1 MHKVLGVG
9 PDRADIVIVGECPDE
24 KDIGYGPF
32 SENGQQGKFLS
43 KVLREA
49 GIQRGACYITNVCK
63 YRPPGGYFEK
73 WLHTQKR
80 EGKKNDWPLLNG
92 RYASPEVREGL
103 AELFDEVASR
113 RPKIVVGLGDAA
125 LWALYAEWG
134 ITAWRGS
141 ELSITQGDVEALH
154 KTAFV
159 PTLHP
164 ASVLRAWATR
174 AQLVHDLKVRVAR
187 RVQQPAIEPQ
197 WDFNIAPTL
206 VEVHQFMGKVVRVG
220 AAAVDV
226 ETSRGRIVC
235 VGIAISETEAM
246 CIPFIHEG
254 YGAYWEQDQYHAV
267 LEMLR
272 NVLPRIQIIGQNF
285 NYDASYF
292 DDNLSM
298 VLRCAHDTKIAQNVL
313 YPGTPANLGYLSS
326 MNCDWHR
333 YWKDDARDWQNLR
346 EFDRLFTYNCRDCC
360 ATFEIAQA
368 QKRKLHAT
376 GLTPQFEERMRY
388 AASVFDMQQRGV
400 IRDETETA
408 RLEAEIETDLL
419 ARNELV
425 EAAVGRPIN
434 IASPTQIATMLYT
447 DLGCRKPLRCAGGT
461 GDEALK
467 QVAKWHPEQAELC
480 TAILEWRALSSVRN
494 NFLRAKRD
502 PDGMLRSSF
511 LTTGA
516 ETFRLT
522 SSKNNFGRG
531 TNLLNIS
538 GNGFSHSGNKLPNL
552 RRCIVPPHGHT
563 IFDCD
568 LERADLQVVVWEA
581 DDADL
586 KAKLRAGVDIHLEN
600 ARDVFGV
607 GTPTAFQREM
617 GKKFVHLT
625 NYGGGARTC
634 AGEVGMTTHEADM
647 AQRRW
652 FAAHPGIRAWRN
664 RIVAQLESTRTV
676 TNKFGY
682 RIIFMD
688 RINEAM
694 YRDALAWIPQ
704 STIAIVASLVHMN
717 IDTTCAALGTQMLL
731 QMYDSVMGSY
741 PTHKESLILPHLHA
755 ATRVVIPYDDP
766 LIIPMGIKTSAV
778 SWGDCKKRDWPDDA
792 IDLEAA

>member
-1 MHKVLGVG
+1 MHKVHGNG
-9 PDRADIVIVGECPDE
+9 PDRADICIVTDCPD
-24 KDIGYGPF
+24 ISGGLF
-32 SENGQQGKFLS
+32 SKQAEVLLDKA
-43 KVLREA
+43 LREA
-49 GIQRGACYITNVCK
+49 GIRRDACYITNVCK
-63 YRPPGGYFEK
+63 YVPPGGDIEK
-73 WLHTQKR
+73 WLHTKKR

-103 AELFDEVASR
+103 AELFDEIASR
-113 RPKIVVGLGDAA
+113 RPKIVLGLGDTA
-125 LWALYAEWG
+125 LWACYGEWG
-134 ITAWRGS
+134 ITSWRGS
-141 ELSITQGDVEALH
+141 ELTVVQGDVEALH
-154 KTAFV
+154 TTAFV

-187 RVQQPAIEPQ
+187 RVQQPAVEPQ

-206 VEVHQFMGKVVRVG
+206 EEVADFLREAVACEG
-220 AAAVDV
+220 AVDV

-235 VGIAISETEAM
+235 VGIAVSPTRAM
-246 CIPFIHEG
+246 CIPFVHEG
-254 YGAYWEQDQYHAV
+254 YGAYWDAGQQVTVVEW
-267 LEMLR
+267 LR
-272 NVLPRIQIIGQNF
+272 AALPKLKIIGQNF

-292 DDNLSM
+292 ADNFEL

-376 GLTPQFEERMRY
+376 GLTLQFEERMRY

-400 IRDETETA
+400 IRDDIETA
-408 RLEAEIETDLL
+408 RLEAEIEDACA
-419 ARNELV
+419 ARGQIADETANR
-425 EAAVGRPIN
+425 AIN
-434 IASPTQIATMLYT
+434 IASPTQVATLLYT

-467 QVAKWHPEQAELC
+467 QVAKWHPEHAGLL

-494 NFLRAKRD
+494 NFLHAKLD
-502 PDGMLRSSF
+502 PDGLLRSSF
-511 LTTGA
+511 LPTGT

-586 KAKLRAGVDIHLEN
+586 KAKLRAGVDIHREN

-607 GTPTAFQREM
+607 SEPNKFQREM

-634 AGEVGMTTHEADM
+634 AIEVGMTVHEADM

-652 FAAHPGIRAWRN
+652 FAVHPGIKRWHARTKE
-664 RIVAQLESTRTV
+664 QLEATRTV

-688 RINEAM
+688 RIDDAM
-694 YRDALAWIPQ
+694 LRDALAWVPQ

-741 PTHKESLILPHLHA
+741 PTHKEQAILPHLYA
-755 ATRVVIPYDDP
+755 ATQVTIPYDDP

-778 SWGDCKKRDWPDDA
+778 SWGDCKKRDSGWGVG

>member
-1 MHKVLGVG
+1 MHKIHGNG
-9 PDRADIVIVGECPDE
+9 PDRADIVIVNECPD
-24 KDIGYGPF
+24 ISGGLF
-32 SENGQQGKFLS
+32 SKQAEVLLDKA
-43 KVLREA
+43 LREA
-49 GIQRGACYITNVCK
+49 GIRRDACYVTNVCK
-63 YRPPGGYFEK
+63 YVPPGGDIEK
-73 WLHTQKR
+73 WLHTKKR

-92 RYASPEVREGL
+92 RYASPEVHDGL
-103 AELFDEVASR
+103 SELFDEVASR
-113 RPKIVVGLGDAA
+113 RPRIVIGLGNTA
-125 LWALYAEWG
+125 LWAFTGEWS
-134 ITAWRGS
+134 ITDWRGS
-141 ELSITQGDVEALH
+141 EIPLADQSHEAYRH
-154 KTAFV
+154 ATFV

-164 ASVLRAWATR
+164 AGVLRAWATR

-187 RVQQPAIEPQ
+187 RVQQPAVEPQ
-197 WDFNIAPTL
+197 WDFNIAPTFA
-206 VEVHQFMGKVVRVG
+206 EVCDFLKWLPDE
-220 AAAVDV
+220 AAVDV
-226 ETSRGRIVC
+226 ETSRGQIVC
-235 VGIAISETEAM
+235 VGIAVSDTKAM
-246 CIPFIHEG
+246 CIPFISEG
-254 YGAYWEQDQYHAV
+254 YGAYWTAQEANAIKSALAAV
-267 LEMLR
+267 LQR
-272 NVLPRIQIIGQNF
+272 KRIIGQNF

-292 DDNLSM
+292 DDNFETL
-298 VLRCAHDTKIAQNVL
+298 LRCTHDTKIAQNVL

-368 QKRKLHAT
+368 QKRKLHAI

-400 IRDETETA
+400 IRDDTQTA
-408 RLEAEIETDLL
+408 QLEAEIEDDLL
-419 ARNELV
+419 ARSHTIETV
-425 EAAVGRPIN
+425 AGGSIN
-434 IASPTQIATMLYT
+434 IASPAQVATLLYT
-447 DLGCRKPLRCAGGT
+447 NLGCRKPLRAAGGT

-467 QVAKWHPEQAELC
+467 QVAKWHPEHAGLL

-494 NFLRAKRD
+494 NFLRAKLD
-502 PDGMLRSSF
+502 ADGLLRSSF
-511 LTTGA
+511 LTTGT

-581 DDADL
+581 DDTDL
-586 KAKLRAGVDIHLEN
+586 KSKLRAGVDIHLEN
-600 ARDVFGV
+600 ARDIFGV
-607 GTPTAFQREM
+607 REPTKFQREM

-634 AGEVGMTTHEADM
+634 AIEVGMTVHEADM
-647 AQRRW
+647 GQRRW
-652 FAAHPGIRAWRN
+652 FAVHPGIKRWHARTKE
-664 RIVAQLESTRTV
+664 QLESTRTI
-676 TNKFGY
+676 TNAFGY

-688 RINEAM
+688 RIDDAM
-694 YRDALAWIPQ
+694 LRDALAWKPQ

-717 IDTTCAALGTQMLL
+717 IDTTCVALGTQMLL

-741 PTHKESLILPHLHA
+741 PTHKEALILPHLHA

-766 LIIPMGIKTSAV
+766 LIIPMGIKTSTV
-778 SWGDCKKRDWPDDA
+778 SWGDCKKRENGWDVD